1 MKNRYL
7 GVQAGALVCC
17 VGLAHGVSEETPT
30 VLEPTAGRVYEAAH
44 IYYNVATG
52 ERVVTVLGDSQTA
65 GADTGNST
73 PIWSIGGGSGCA
85 DFGFTTSFFFG
96 VDDPDPADTL
106 STNVTL
112 VDFGDIALDTV
123 VDCITVNWVVAHPD
137 TDSDF
142 DSVGDGV
149 EDLGGNWI
157 VWDAD
162 NGRAINQSTRIPLVD
177 FTFTDL
183 PGNIF
188 GAGSLTGYTLD
199 VDLLATFTGTD
210 LSFEIGDSDGDCQT
224 AAFCNSSVFDSA
236 TGTFVPV
243 AQADNDFDG
252 LPDSDLDGDGLFD
265 WSWSV
270 RFLQPGVEGDLDGD
284 GMIGDPAPTASDT
297 IGISFGVPEGTAIDN
312 GDGTWTY
319 DIDEDAPA
327 APTGAEDAFAIYAPP
342 DANGDINHAGLF
354 WFGGFS
360 CTPDPDTGLITP
372 LAMFAVTIYGPG
384 GIACCPGDFDCD
396 GEVNF
401 FDVSA
406 FLSAFNAGDPSADVN
421 NDNDVNFFDVSLFLA
436 DFNAGC
442 P

>member
-1 MKNRYL
+1 MKAKNAL
-7 GVQAGALVCC
+7 TLAMAAGIAST
-17 VGLAHGVSEETPT
+17 AAASNTPT
-30 VLEPTAGRVYEAAH
+30 TLAPTAGQVRQAAH

-52 ERVVTVLGDSQTA
+52 ERVVTVLGDSQTS
-65 GADTGNST
+65 GADTGSST
-73 PIWSIGGGSGCA
+73 PIWSAQVGNQCET
-85 DFGFTTSFFFG
+85 FGFTTSFFFG
-96 VDDPDPADTL
+96 VDNPGTSSL
-106 STNVTL
+106 STGVSNI
-112 VDFGDIALDTV
+112 DFGDIALDTV
-123 VDCITVNWVVAHPD
+123 VDCVEINWVVAHPD
-137 TDSDF
+137 TDSDL

-157 VWDAD
+157 VLDAE
-162 NGRAINQSTRIPLVD
+162 NGRVINNSTRLPLVD

-265 WSWSV
+265 WGWEVS
-270 RFLQPGVEGDLDGD
+270 FIQPNGVDDLDGD
-284 GMIGDPAPTASDT
+284 GVIGDPAPTASDT
-297 IGISFGVPEGTAIDN
+297 IGISFGAPAGSAIDN
-312 GDGTWTY
+312 GDGTFTW
-319 DIDEDAPA
+319 DIDTSVADAG
-327 APTGAEDAFAIYAPP
+327 TGAEDAFAIR
-342 DANGDINHAGLF
+342 DQNGNHAGLF

-360 CTPDPDTGLITP
+360 CEADPTSGQYTPG
-372 LAMFAVTIYGPG
+372 AMFQVTLYGPG
-384 GIACCPGDFDCD
+384 GGGGCPADFNGD
-396 GEVNF
+396 GVANF

-421 NDNDVNFFDVSLFLA
+421 DDGAVNFFDVSQFLG